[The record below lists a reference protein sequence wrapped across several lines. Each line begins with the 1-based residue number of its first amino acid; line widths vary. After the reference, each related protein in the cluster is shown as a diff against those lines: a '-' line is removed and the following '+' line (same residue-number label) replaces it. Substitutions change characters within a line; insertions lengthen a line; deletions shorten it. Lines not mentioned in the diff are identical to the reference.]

1 MSFTELY
8 TGAGPLISG
17 SSSDDPAA
25 CIFGVPFDST
35 HSYKPGTR
43 FGPNAIRDA
52 FNNIEVF
59 HPKLGVDLEEIPVH
73 DLGNIQHTVDVKS
86 MLEMVSK
93 MTSELMQKNVLVVIL
108 GGEHSITYG
117 SYMAYPKDTGYIVF
131 DAHYDLRDGYI
142 GSQFSHASYL
152 RRIIEER
159 GAENILHVGARA
171 YAKEELG
178 FASEHQISTIT
189 DEDIRAGNG
198 AQMVSEF
205 VLKHK
210 STYASFD
217 LDVLDPAFAPGVGSP
232 EAAGIS
238 SRELFDMV
246 SSLSGSHIVGAD
258 IVELNPMYDNGSTAV
273 IAAKILSSIIAA
285 GVANQK

>member
-1 MSFTELY
+1 M
-8 TGAGPLISG
+8 
-17 SSSDDPAA
+17 
-25 CIFGVPFDST
+25 
-35 HSYKPGTR
+35 
-43 FGPNAIRDA
+43 
-52 FNNIEVF
+52 
-59 HPKLGVDLEEIPVH
+59 
-73 DLGNIQHTVDVKS
+73 
-86 MLEMVSK
+86 
-93 MTSELMQKNVLVVIL
+93 
-108 GGEHSITYG
+108 
-117 SYMAYPKDTGYIVF
+117 
-131 DAHYDLRDGYI
+131 
-142 GSQFSHASYL
+142 

-205 VLKHK
+205 LLKHK